1 MTDSFPFFKT
11 ISFYNKKPMANT
23 NKKSSDKKKQ
33 PFDKK
38 ALIELIWIDLVNGVS
53 MKEY

>member
-1 MTDSFPFFKT
+1 
-11 ISFYNKKPMANT
+11 MANP

-38 ALIELIWIDLVNGVS
+38 ALIELIWIDFVKGVS
-53 MKEY
+53 RYQIMLKLE